1 MKKLLILLNVLIGI
15 LIIGAC
21 DESQVG
27 YLLTKDAAYE
37 PDTIIIRQ
45 TLDPELDAVR
55 IETGAPWVSLKMQGY
70 AGSDPISFSVDG
82 VTSSEGEEAARLF
95 HEEVYARGGG
105 VLLYPQKPKYKVPVG
120 RYTVSVRV
128 TNEGWS
134 QVVEDALTFIVKE

>member
-70 AGSDPISFSVDG
+70 AGTDPSRSAWWSDVLRG
-82 VTSSEGEEAARLF
+82 
-95 HEEVYARGGG
+95 RGGS
-105 VLLYPQKPKYKVPVG
+105 PPVPRGSVCSG
-120 RYTVSVRV
+120 RWRV
-128 TNEGWS
+128 
-134 QVVEDALTFIVKE
+134 ALPSKAQI

>member
-55 IETGAPWVSLKMQGY
+55 IETGAPWVSLKMQKKRTSL
-70 AGSDPISFSVDG
+70 AKLPIIP
-82 VTSSEGEEAARLF
+82 AASRI
-95 HEEVYARGGG
+95 E
-105 VLLYPQKPKYKVPVG
+105 QKKY
-120 RYTVSVRV
+120 
-128 TNEGWS
+128 
-134 QVVEDALTFIVKE
+134 

>member
-70 AGSDPISFSVDG
+70 AGTDPISFSVDG
-82 VTSSEGEEAARLF
+82 VTSSEGERQPP
-95 HEEVYARGGG
+95 VPRGS
-105 VLLYPQKPKYKVPVG
+105 VLLGAVACCFTLKSPNIKYLSGVIPYPCV
-120 RYTVSVRV
+120 
-128 TNEGWS
+128 
-134 QVVEDALTFIVKE
+134 

>member
-1 MKKLLILLNVLIGI
+1 MKKLLILLNVLMGI

-55 IETGAPWVSLKMQGY
+55 ELANARIRRNGPYLVQCGW
-70 AGSDPISFSVDG
+70 SDVLRG
-82 VTSSEGEEAARLF
+82 
-95 HEEVYARGGG
+95 RGGC
-105 VLLYPQKPKYKVPVG
+105 PPVPRGSVCSG
-120 RYTVSVRV
+120 RWRV
-128 TNEGWS
+128 
-134 QVVEDALTFIVKE
+134 ALPSKAQT